1 MPLFL
6 RAAVALLLFSSTPV
20 IAANCALLQRQ
31 HLRTDLALPFEAFDQ
46 DDATGWRQLGAADCD
61 AESAQLI
68 EAYIAAQATPNPVL
82 RWHAAQALA
91 KAGDYGRAIEVARQ
105 TRRPDAGEAV
115 SEFQWNAYVDATI
128 AFLQGDR
135 SALDK
140 NHNHLAA
147 ASAKSAM
154 NRPNL
159 VSVER
164 LQRCFGQPYKQAY
177 SCREKP

>member
-1 MPLFL
+1 MS
-6 RAAVALLLFSSTPV
+6 ADCALLL
-20 IAANCALLQRQ
+20 QQ
-31 HLRTDLALPFEAFDQ
+31 HLRSDLALPFEAFDQ
-46 DDATGWRQLGAADCD
+46 DDATGWRPLGAAECD

-68 EAYIAAQATPNPVL
+68 EAYIAARATPHPVP

-91 KAGDYGRAIEVARQ
+91 KAGDYARAIEVARQ

-115 SEFQWNAYVDATI
+115 SEFPWNACADATI
-128 AFLQGDR
+128 AFLQDDR

-154 NRPNL
+154 NRQNL

-164 LQRCFGQPYKQAY
+164 LQRCFGQQYKPYKQAHR
-177 SCREKP
+177 CRENP